1 MCVFGLKYFRLR
13 QEVKHLYKLLTCA
26 CGFCLFGVLVSMI
39 YIKFWGFSSVSP
51 TIFLLCIRKLFYL
64 NFDLFSDLFCF
75 HTLSWPG
82 HCGLFPSVWLLCFQ
96 LSSFL
101 IPWSS
106 SISLDV
112 LLAFGSVLPDPFMGC
127 PADSCWLSP
136 VQSLVC
142 CTPACSI
149 LLATF
154 SILLTC
160 SLLFIASHLTFHCLF
175 LDAPLSSLLVL
186 WAISVPSLPNTFS

>member
-75 HTLSWPG
+75 HTLGQATVAFSHLFDCFAFNYPPSLSPDPHRSLWMSCWPLVQFSLTLLWAVLQIPVG
-82 HCGLFPSVWLLCFQ
+82 SHQSSLLCAVHQPAPYSWLPFPYCSPA
-96 LSSFL
+96 LS
-101 IPWSS
+101 
-106 SISLDV
+106 
-112 LLAFGSVLPDPFMGC
+112 
-127 PADSCWLSP
+127 
-136 VQSLVC
+136 
-142 CTPACSI
+142 
-149 LLATF
+149 
-154 SILLTC
+154 C
-160 SLLFIASHLTFHCLF
+160 SLLPT
-175 LDAPLSSLLVL
+175 
-186 WAISVPSLPNTFS
+186 